1 MQLVEQELFTLPE
14 HKGSPPVFSGVL
26 VTRSLVLCVCFV
38 NHCLSFCT
46 FSFCHCVVCSS
57 IYGLITPLVSS
68 NASHKYFNRGSDFI
82 NIPRKHR
89 NPAMQRPDQDYSDN
103 IKTPIYRD
111 MHTYVSLLKWGPK
124 SVLLITGFDFDF
136 WCLRPLSSI
145 FQLYHGDQF

>member
-1 MQLVEQELFTLPE
+1 MFCKSLF
-14 HKGSPPVFSGVL
+14 VL
-26 VTRSLVLCVCFV
+26 FLFAT
-38 NHCLSFCT
+38 
-46 FSFCHCVVCSS
+46 VVCSS
-57 IYGLITPLVSS
+57 INGLITPLVSS
-68 NASHKYFNRGSDFI
+68 SASHKYFNRGSDFI
-82 NIPRKHR
+82 NISRKHR

-145 FQLYHGDQF
+145 FQIYHGDQF